1 MLFIILNNFS
11 FFWLIVIA
19 FFLIIQLFSFKHFFL
34 TLFFCL
40 IVFLI
45 KIYLFDNFSKIK
57 PIEDV
62 FVVESKLGSGYI
74 IKINGESI
82 FLNSK
87 QELLENFSYKLNS
100 NATLL
105 TNSDFHFYL
114 KSKKIFYEIKTE
126 FIEKNQVINNLKLTI
141 KDYINDASDFYKI
154 YMNAL
159 ILGNKSSIDSN
170 IIEKIYSLNIIQL
183 FVVSGLHF
191 NVIFYALSKV
201 LKFLKIRN
209 HFTIFLVFS
218 LMFFYL
224 YILNFNISSLRAFFS
239 ILLIYINKIF
249 LKNKVPKIKIH
260 TFIMFLFFSF
270 NFYIIYSISFIF
282 SFSIVYI
289 IYLNQYLKFKKR
301 SWKYFWNIISLS
313 FISILFNL
321 FLNDSFNLFGIFYNF
336 IISPFVIGL
345 FLLSFILMPFK
356 FLLNN
361 IFEIFDQMLTIFNS
375 TSFFLKFHLDR
386 HLIIS
391 FYFILYLCILFMVMR
406 ISWSGTKLKNL

>member
-1 MLFIILNNFS
+1 MRGNIISKRNWIDNVRKTKSFLNNLVFDIFTILIPILLFIILNNFS

-57 PIEDV
+57 PIEGV

-87 QELLENFSYKLNS
+87 QELLENFSYKLDS

-105 TNSDFHFYL
+105 TNSDFHLYL

-239 ILLIYINKIF
+239 ILLIYINKMF

-301 SWKYFWNIISLS
+301 S
-313 FISILFNL
+313 
-321 FLNDSFNLFGIFYNF
+321 
-336 IISPFVIGL
+336 
-345 FLLSFILMPFK
+345 
-356 FLLNN
+356 
-361 IFEIFDQMLTIFNS
+361 
-375 TSFFLKFHLDR
+375 
-386 HLIIS
+386 
-391 FYFILYLCILFMVMR
+391 
-406 ISWSGTKLKNL
+406 